1 MTLDAPTAARLD
13 RIEDKLDALGEA
25 LGELQ
30 RLEAA
35 AAERR
40 RLVDER
46 LQELR
51 EGQAAAAAIA
61 AELRGQV
68 GELTR
73 AAAGRRWSTADYVGV
88 SGLVGALLTG
98 LGGLVAALTGHPPP
112 ALLAPP
118 ASPPA
123 PVEAPAP
130 PSEVAP

>member
-13 RIEDKLDALGEA
+13 RIENKLDDLSDRLGQ
-25 LGELQ
+25 LQ
-30 RLEAA
+30 QLEAA
-35 AAERR
+35 AAARR
-40 RLVDER
+40 EVVDSRLLDLRKGQEDGAEKLAALQRQVD
-46 LQELR
+46 
-51 EGQAAAAAIA
+51 
-61 AELRGQV
+61 
-68 GELTR
+68 ELTR
-73 AAAGRRWSTADYVGV
+73 QATGRRWSTADYVGV

-118 ASPPA
+118 VPLPA

>member
-112 ALLAPP
+112 PLLAPP
-118 ASPPA
+118 AA